1 MNSNTLK
8 DKIYNIS
15 DKATKELGYELV
27 DIELNKSSKILSIII
42 YIYSKDG
49 VDFDDCKAMSKKIE
63 DDIDKLDI
71 EESYYLEV
79 SSPGLDR
86 PLKNQ
91 DDYRRN
97 LGNEVEVS
105 LYAAIAGKKKFIGNL
120 DNYDEN
126 NVTLDVDGE
135 RVEIPIKSISIMRQ
149 SIKF

>member
-1 MNSNTLK
+1 MNSNILK
-8 DKIYNIS
+8 DKICNIS

-27 DIELNKSSKILSIII
+27 DVELNKSSKILSIII

-49 VDFDDCKAMSKKIE
+49 VDFDDCKTMSKKIE
-63 DDIDKLDI
+63 DDIDKLNID
-71 EESYYLEV
+71 EPYYLEV

-105 LYAAIAGKKKFIGNL
+105 LYASLGGKKKFIGNL
-120 DNYDEN
+120 EDYDEN
-126 NVTLDVDGE
+126 NVTLDVDGGKI
-135 RVEIPIKSISIMRQ
+135 EIPIKSISIMRQ